1 MRGKKRNQ
9 VGNMRDKRWLVLLPV
24 IFITYS
30 LAYLDRANYSFGA
43 AAGMA
48 EDLAISPNASSL
60 LGALFFLGYF
70 FFQVPGAL
78 YAQNHS
84 VRRLIFAGLIGWG
97 ALATAMGLLSDI
109 THLYAARF
117 ALGVVESAVLP
128 ALLILLARWFTRAE
142 RARVSSILI
151 LGNPVTLI
159 WMSVLSG
166 YLANA
171 LGWRLMFILEGLP
184 AILWAFVWWKLVA
197 DRPSES
203 TLLSPAQQTTLTA
216 TLAEEQRGIPP
227 VPNLRAAL
235 TSPRAVALS
244 LQYFCWS
251 AGLYGFVLWLPSIL
265 RNYGSGLVAVGWL
278 SAAPYAVAALV
289 MVAVSAL
296 SDRILKRKI
305 AIWPPLLLGAFCFV
319 ASWWVG
325 GSNFWLSF
333 ALLVAAGGCMYA
345 PYGPFF
351 AWLSETFPRN
361 VAGGATALINSM
373 GALGSFAGTYVVKFL
388 NDWTGSPDVSY
399 LTMAGAL
406 ALSAVITAC
415 LAEKVSASPAA

>member
-1 MRGKKRNQ
+1 
-9 VGNMRDKRWLVLLPV
+9 MRDKRWLVLLPV

-48 EDLAISPNASSL
+48 QELAITPNASAL

-84 VRRLIFAGLIGWG
+84 VKKLIFFGLIGWG
-97 ALATAMGLLSDI
+97 LLATAMGLLSDI
-109 THLYAARF
+109 THLYVVRF
-117 ALGVVESAVLP
+117 LLGVVESAVLP

-166 YLANA
+166 YLASE
-171 LGWRLMFILEGLP
+171 LGWRWMFIVEGLP
-184 AILWAFVWWKLVA
+184 AVLWAFVWWKLVA
-197 DRPSES
+197 DRPSEAAWMDQAAEQK
-203 TLLSPAQQTTLTA
+203 LSAQI
-216 TLAEEQRGIPP
+216 AEEQRGIPP
-227 VPNLRAAL
+227 VPNLRVAL
-235 TSPRAVALS
+235 TSPKALALS
-244 LQYFCWS
+244 AQYFCWS

-265 RNYGSGLVAVGWL
+265 RDYGSGMVAVGWL
-278 SAAPYAVAALV
+278 SAAPYAVAAVVMMLV
-289 MVAVSAL
+289 SSL
-296 SDRILKRKI
+296 SDRALKRKF
-305 AIWPPLLLGAFCFV
+305 AIWPPLLLGAVCFV
-319 ASWWVG
+319 GSYMTG

-351 AWLSETFPRN
+351 AWLSEIFPRN

-373 GALGSFAGTYVVKFL
+373 GALGSFVGTYVVKWL
-388 NDWTGSPDVSY
+388 NDWTGSPDVSF
-399 LTMAGAL
+399 LSMATML
-406 ALSAVITAC
+406 ALSAVIT
-415 LAEKVSASPAA
+415 LFLPEKAKA

>member
-1 MRGKKRNQ
+1 MRGQKRNQ

-373 GALGSFAGTYVVKFL
+373 GALGSLAGTYVVKFL
-388 NDWTGSPDVSY
+388 NDWNGSPDVSY

>member
-1 MRGKKRNQ
+1 
-9 VGNMRDKRWLVLLPV
+9 MRDKRWLVLLPV
-24 IFITYS
+24 VFITYS

-48 EDLAISPNASSL
+48 EELAITPNASAL

-78 YAQNHS
+78 YAQYYS
-84 VRRLIFAGLIGWG
+84 VRRLIFFGLIGWG
-97 ALATAMGLLSDI
+97 VLAAAMGLLSDI
-109 THLYAARF
+109 THLYAVRF
-117 ALGVVESAVLP
+117 ALGIVESAVLP

-166 YLANA
+166 YLANEF
-171 LGWRLMFILEGLP
+171 GWRTMFIVEGLP

-197 DRPSES
+197 DRPSEAAWM
-203 TLLSPAQQTTLTA
+203 PKDQEQTLTA
-216 TLAEEQRGIPP
+216 QIAEEQKGIPA

-235 TSPRAVALS
+235 TSPRALALS
-244 LQYFCWS
+244 AQYFCWS

-265 RNYGSGLVAVGWL
+265 REYGTGMVAVGWL
-278 SAAPYAVAALV
+278 SAAPYAVAAIVMMLV
-289 MVAVSAL
+289 STA
-296 SDRILKRKI
+296 SDRALKRKV
-305 AIWPPLLLGAFCFV
+305 AIWPPLLLGAACFV
-319 ASWWVG
+319 GSYLTG
-325 GSNFWLSF
+325 GTNFWLSF

-351 AWLSETFPRN
+351 AWLSEIFPRN

-373 GALGSFAGTYVVKFL
+373 GALGSFVGTYAVKWL
-388 NDWTGSPDVSY
+388 NDLTGTPDVSF
-399 LTMAGAL
+399 LTMAGML
-406 ALSAVITAC
+406 ALSAVITAA
-415 LAEKVSASPAA
+415 LPEARQ

>member
-1 MRGKKRNQ
+1 
-9 VGNMRDKRWLVLLPV
+9 MRDRRWLVLLPV

-48 EDLAISPNASSL
+48 EDLRISANASSL

-70 FFQVPGAL
+70 FFQVPGAV

-84 VRRLIFAGLIGWG
+84 VRKLIFAGLIGWG
-97 ALATAMGLLSDI
+97 LLAAAMGLLSDI
-109 THLYAARF
+109 WHLYTVRF
-117 ALGVVESAVLP
+117 LLGMVESAVLP
-128 ALLILLARWFTRAE
+128 ALLILVTRWFTREE

-166 YLANA
+166 YLAAA
-171 LGWRLMFILEGLP
+171 LGWRLMFIVEGLP
-184 AILWAFVWWKLVA
+184 AVLWAFVWWRLVQ
-197 DRPSES
+197 DRPSEAVWMK
-203 TLLSPAQQTTLTA
+203 TEDRERLEQK
-216 TLAEEQRGIPP
+216 LAEEQRGITPI
-227 VPNLRAAL
+227 PNLAAAL
-235 TSPRAVALS
+235 MSPRALVLA

-265 RNYGSGLVAVGWL
+265 RGYGSGMVAVGWL
-278 SAAPYAVAALV
+278 SAAPYAVAAIA
-289 MVAVSAL
+289 MVVVSSL
-296 SDRILKRKI
+296 SDRALKRKI
-305 AIWPPLLLGAFCFV
+305 AIWPPLLLGAVCFV
-319 ASWWVG
+319 
-325 GSNFWLSF
+325 GSYLAGSNNFWLSF

-351 AWLSETFPRN
+351 AWLSELFPRN
-361 VAGGATALINSM
+361 VSGGATALINSM
-373 GALGSFAGTYVVKFL
+373 GALGSFVGTYVVKL
-388 NDWTGSPDVSY
+388 LSDWTGSMDVSY

-415 LAEKVSASPAA
+415 LPESRKV